1 MYQMRKMGKQSLAI
15 LLTLIMIFSTIAV
28 VPSKQVIAEGHEPLF
43 LSSVVGSTTITVSA
57 KAGDLPEGTTLSAT
71 ALSNEESQKYAD
83 VILEN
88 KGTSLANFQAF
99 DITLLDSDG
108 NEVQP
113 KGKVEVNFSGI
124 EFISDS
130 EEIVVYHLESN
141 EKNSLSGG
149 GVSSNPTSENTTVDE
164 ISSESS
170 DDEVT
175 FDADH
180 FSIYGVGKVA
190 TATYKFYVGQDEVDT
205 QILLNDEYLLEPE
218 APGEINEKKF
228 VGWKIEGE
236 TAFIDFS
243 QPIAVTE
250 TISRNVNAVYED
262 VVYVY
267 FLYDDGVAPDGY
279 DVIATKDVM
288 PNTATDGM
296 NVPLVVKIPGKAF
309 SHWSQEP
316 GGIEFNFSTPIST
329 DTNLYAVLIDRWKV
343 TFDAQGGS
351 SVLPKYVN
359 DGESIGDVAPTIR
372 AGYTFNYW
380 SQEPGGTQFDLANTQ
395 VNSDLK
401 LFAVWQATNT
411 SYTIIYWIEN
421 ADDVDFSYESSRT
434 LTGTTGSTITLANNN
449 DGYSTTNIS
458 PAYRQYFTYQGYD
471 TGKQIAGNG
480 STIINVYFT
489 RYTYNLKFYS
499 SPSGSN
505 SSNLKDTITAKYGQ
519 YIADQFP
526 IPGY

>member
-1 MYQMRKMGKQSLAI
+1 MLA
-15 LLTLIMIFSTIAV
+15 
-28 VPSKQVIAEGHEPLF
+28 KH
-43 LSSVVGSTTITVSA
+43 
-57 KAGDLPEGTTLSAT
+57 
-71 ALSNEESQKYAD
+71 N
-83 VILEN
+83 
-88 KGTSLANFQAF
+88 
-99 DITLLDSDG
+99 
-108 NEVQP
+108 
-113 KGKVEVNFSGI
+113 
-124 EFISDS
+124 
-130 EEIVVYHLESN
+130 
-141 EKNSLSGG
+141 
-149 GVSSNPTSENTTVDE
+149 
-164 ISSESS
+164 
-170 DDEVT
+170 
-175 FDADH
+175 ADH
-180 FSIYGVGKVA
+180 FSIYGVGTVA

-205 QILLNDEYLLEPE
+205 QILLNGEYLLEPE
-218 APGEINEKKF
+218 APEKIDNQRF
-228 VGWKIEGE
+228 RGWKIEGG
-236 TAFIDFS
+236 TFINFS

-359 DGESIGDVAPTIR
+359 DDESIGDVAPTIR

-449 DGYSTTNIS
+449 SGYSTNNIS
-458 PAYRQYFTYQGYD
+458 SAYRQYFTYQRYD

-489 RYTYNLKFYS
+489 RNTYDLKFYS
-499 SPSGSN
+499 SSSGS
-505 SSNLKDTITAKYGQ
+505 SSSYLKYTITAKYGQ
-519 YIADQFP
+519 YIANQFP
-526 IPGY
+526 IPGYPGRAWKSQDTTLYPFALQTLDRMPGKNVNFNLYNNNSTTLRTIKYYTEDLTGGGYTLLKTVQTYFIWITYEEEYHPIQGFDRQSYSDAGFYKPWGSSDYRKDFTNNNVDLYYLRNSYNLQFQR